1 MDLSRVLRE
10 VVAAQAGEVRRR
22 LYRMVLGTVL
32 LAGVLLIGLVFLLL
46 GAYES
51 LAEVLPTW
59 QAGGLV
65 ALGALLICLLL
76 LLLAGLNRR
85 YRVSRRRPQR
95 PDTEPNQA
103 AEMGASVGK
112 MLSQYQFSGSEIGIA
127 AFVIGLLVSRA
138 RSRNRSADSDQP

>member
-1 MDLSRVLRE
+1 SRVLRE

-46 GAYES
+46 GAYQS
-51 LAEVLPTW
+51 LAELLPTW

-85 YRVSRRRPQR
+85 YRVSRRGPQR
-95 PDTEPNQA
+95 RDTEPNQA
-103 AEMGASVGK
+103 AEIGASVGK

-138 RSRNRSADSDQP
+138 RTRDRSADSD